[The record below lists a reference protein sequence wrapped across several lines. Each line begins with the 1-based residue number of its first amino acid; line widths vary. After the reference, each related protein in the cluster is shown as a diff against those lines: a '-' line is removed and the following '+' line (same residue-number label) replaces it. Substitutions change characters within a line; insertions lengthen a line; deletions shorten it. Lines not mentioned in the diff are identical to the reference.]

1 MKSTARKTGVF
12 LAIGGSMQYTQEQL
26 INIAKFSSDDIL
38 QIGNCRQEHNRLGFG
53 YQLAFVR
60 LLNRFP
66 TQIPFEVTNDILAY
80 VSIQLNI
87 PSKKI
92 SAYNQ
97 RQPTIS
103 DHQETIRRY
112 LSLIRFAEVDQ
123 AQLTTFLFEEACRS
137 ETTRAILAKTK
148 QFLAEQSIL
157 QPSDDTLQRLI
168 VSSREQAKEHIYQR
182 IAGLL
187 EKSSIG
193 KLESLV
199 STEDNRISPFQMLK
213 QPPGRPS
220 PGAMLKLILRLET
233 ILSFCVTDID
243 LSWLNNNLQRA
254 LMRYA
259 KQCTATRL
267 RKLEPNRRH
276 AVLVCFLW
284 QSYSNN
290 IDYMVDMYDK
300 LINKVY
306 KHAQVDVDD
315 HHKKHRKQIRES
327 LFTFKGLASLIL
339 DDGVDDVCLRQE
351 LFKKIDK
358 KDLSEQI
365 EMVDVWL
372 TGKYSHVFNLVTQR
386 FSYIRQ
392 FSPALVNHLHI
403 IAEDSGN
410 SDLPKAIDLLKQLNE
425 HNKRKL
431 PEDSPIGFIPKKL
444 RPLVQVN
451 GIIDKAG
458 WECALLTAVRD
469 EIKAGNISVKM
480 SKHFGHF
487 DNFFISSDQ
496 WAKTRETFFK
506 RAGFPNQP
514 SAVPGFLNEFLKN
527 SFDRFMNMMPENA
540 FAKIDEHGWRLSS
553 DHSEKPDE
561 KTEKGIDIL
570 NRWLSENMRVVKL
583 PELLIEI
590 DNELKITRQFLPT
603 ARKNA
608 PNPEDICAVIATVMA
623 HGCNIGPYTMAQL
636 TGINYGRIKHIS
648 DWMIS
653 EEGLRATLAT
663 VVNAI
668 SNLDITQAWGEGK
681 TSSSDGQRFGLNRK
695 VLQQTYSVKFRDFAI
710 EFYSFVADNYA
721 PFYSIPIECTD
732 RDAPYILDGL
742 LYNESDLPLEEH
754 YTDTHGYTEN
764 NFAAFAMLG
773 RRFAP
778 RIRGLHKQRIYKI
791 DTEKDYQALTPLV
804 GRADRTIHMNW
815 IVDQWD
821 RMGHFYAS
829 LECGH
834 VTASTA
840 MKRLN
845 GFTGKNHFFRANRE
859 LGRIFKTDH
868 ILQYMSNQA
877 LRSRTRKGLLKNEQ
891 LHALARDLNYGKRGR
906 ISNRDIQEQQNS
918 CSCLTIILACIV
930 YWQAK
935 EINRVILE
943 CDPIGNGI
951 DIQLIEHISPITWD
965 NVILYG
971 EYVIDE
977 KLIQL

>member
-1 MKSTARKTGVF
+1 MFRNT
-12 LAIGGSMQYTQEQL
+12 
-26 INIAKFSSDDIL
+26 
-38 QIGNCRQEHNRLGFG
+38 
-53 YQLAFVR
+53 
-60 LLNRFP
+60 
-66 TQIPFEVTNDILAY
+66 
-80 VSIQLNI
+80 
-87 PSKKI
+87 
-92 SAYNQ
+92 
-97 RQPTIS
+97 
-103 DHQETIRRY
+103 
-112 LSLIRFAEVDQ
+112 
-123 AQLTTFLFEEACRS
+123 
-137 ETTRAILAKTK
+137 
-148 QFLAEQSIL
+148 
-157 QPSDDTLQRLI
+157 
-168 VSSREQAKEHIYQR
+168 HIYKR

-187 EKSSIG
+187 EKSSTEE
-193 KLESLV
+193 LEALIDTDDRRV
-199 STEDNRISPFQMLK
+199 SPFQVLK
-213 QPPGRPS
+213 QPAGRPS
-220 PGAMLKLILRLET
+220 PGAMLKLIERLDT
-233 ILSFCVTDID
+233 IQSFGVMDID
-243 LSWLNNNLQRA
+243 ISWLNNNLQRA
-254 LMRYA
+254 LTRYA

-267 RKLEPNRRH
+267 RRLETNRKH

-284 QSYSNN
+284 QSYLDN
-290 IDYMVDMYDK
+290 IDSMVDMYDK

-315 HHKKHRKQIRES
+315 HHKKNRKQIRDS
-327 LFTFKGLASLIL
+327 LFTFKDLAALIL
-339 DDGVDDVCLRQE
+339 DDDVDDACLRQE

-358 KDLSEQI
+358 NDLSDQI
-365 EMVDVWL
+365 EAVDVWL

-392 FSPALVNHLHI
+392 FSPALVRHLNI
-403 IAEDSGN
+403 IAEDNGH
-410 SDLPKAIDLLKQLNE
+410 SDLPKAIDLLHELNE
-425 HNKRKL
+425 ENKRKL
-431 PEDSPIGFIPKKL
+431 PEDTPIGFIPKKI

-451 GIIDKAG
+451 GTIDKAG

-469 EIKAGNISVKM
+469 EIKAGNISVRM
-480 SKHFGHF
+480 SKRFGRF
-487 DNFFISSDQ
+487 DDFFITSDQ
-496 WAKTRETFFK
+496 WANTRGAFFK
-506 RAGFPNQP
+506 RAGFPSQP
-514 SAVPGFLNEFLKN
+514 SAVPGFLRNSLNN
-527 SFDRFMNMMPENA
+527 SFDRFLSMLPENT
-540 FAKIDEHGWRLSS
+540 FAKIDEKGWRLSS
-553 DHSEKPDE
+553 DTAEKLDK
-561 KTEKGIDIL
+561 KTEEGLENLK
-570 NRWLSENMRVVKL
+570 RWLSENMRVVKL

-590 DNELKITRQFLPT
+590 DNELKITRQFLP
-603 ARKNA
+603 AASQSA
-608 PNPEDICAVIATVMA
+608 PSPEEICAVIATFMA

-636 TGINYGRIKHIS
+636 TGINYGKIKHIS
-648 DWMIS
+648 DWMIT
-653 EEGLRATLAT
+653 EEGLRTVLAT

-668 SNLDITQAWGEGK
+668 SNLDVTQAWGEGK

-695 VLQQTYSVKFRDFAI
+695 VLQQTYSAKFRDFAI

-732 RDAPYILDGL
+732 RDAPYVLDGL

-773 RRFAP
+773 RRFSP

-791 DTEKDYQALTPLV
+791 DPEKDYQALSPLV
-804 GRADRTIHMNW
+804 GRADRTIHMDW

-821 RMGHFYAS
+821 RMGQFYAS

-845 GFTGKNHFFRANRE
+845 GFTGKNHFYRANRE
-859 LGRIFKTDH
+859 LGRVFKTDH

-877 LRSRTRKGLLKNEQ
+877 LRSKTRRGLLKNEQ

-906 ISNRDIQEQQNS
+906 ISNRDIQEQRNS
-918 CSCLTIILACIV
+918 CSCLTLILACIV

-971 EYVIDE
+971 EYIIDE
-977 KLIQL
+977 SLVRL